1 MLDDKVRMSY
11 KGKGNS
17 YLAQLE
23 PEYVT
28 VSADSK
34 TAYVSLQE
42 NNAIA
47 TVDLE
52 TGKIVSVKGLGVKD
66 YSTAGNELD
75 AHKRWR
81 SRIEKQPI
89 LSFHMPDAI
98 ETFTVA

>member
-1 MLDDKVRMSY
+1 MLASEHTELTFTEEMLDDKVRMSY
-11 KGKGNS
+11 QGKGSS

-47 TVDLE
+47 TVDLVNN
-52 TGKIVSVKGLGVKD
+52 KILHVKGL
-66 YSTAGNELD
+66 
-75 AHKRWR
+75 R
-81 SRIEKQPI
+81 SNRSLYCWK
-89 LSFHMPDAI
+89 
-98 ETFTVA
+98 